1 MAWAAIGART
11 SESQTHRQM
20 SSGLSMPVGFKNG
33 TGGSIQLAVDAVVAA
48 RAVHAFLGVDANGTA
63 STVITTGNS
72 DCHIVLRGGSQ
83 GPNYD
88 ENSIIDA
95 MDRLE
100 LAGLG
105 RQLLVDCSH
114 ANCSKDY
121 TKESVAFRDVLG
133 QRLRG
138 NSDIVGV
145 MLESHLQEGSQK
157 LDEANP
163 AQLKYGISITD
174 PCVGWE
180 ETVELLTEAYDL
192 LGTTQQVSAPA

>member
-1 MAWAAIGART
+1 
-11 SESQTHRQM
+11 
-20 SSGLSMPVGFKNG
+20 
-33 TGGSIQLAVDAVVAA
+33 
-48 RAVHAFLGVDANGTA
+48 
-63 STVITTGNS
+63 
-72 DCHIVLRGGSQ
+72 
-83 GPNYD
+83 
-88 ENSIIDA
+88 

-138 NSDIVGV
+138 NNDIVGV
-145 MLESHLQEGSQK
+145 MLESHLQAGSQK

-163 AQLKYGISITD
+163 TQLKYGVSITD

-192 LGTTQQVSAPA
+192 LGKAQKVGAPA